1 MATDSGYSLLKDD
14 IIVEITKTNSTITP
28 STVTIRGQ
36 ENANSDVIYTVNATA
51 SAKVDSNDATMT
63 TKNNSDNALV
73 KVSVENNKKFLV
85 PPTGRLGTFLIS
97 LAGFALI
104 ALGIICRGK
113 KKAEK

>member
-1 MATDSGYSLLKDD
+1 MMM
-14 IIVEITKTNSTITP
+14 IT
-28 STVTIRGQ
+28 VQ
-36 ENANSDVIYTVNATA
+36 Q
-51 SAKVDSNDATMT
+51 ATMT

-85 PPTGRLGTFLIS
+85 PPTGRLGTFLIP